1 MHNLLT
7 DPLIRV
13 RLTEAP
19 SRTACLSLP
28 AVFAT
33 LMRDRTTAFPALR
46 PHQVHTWHMFLAQ
59 LGAVALNT
67 AGRGDLPEDE
77 EDWRGLLRGLTASFA
92 GDEPWQ
98 LVVTDPASPAFM
110 QPPAPE
116 GLDAFKGRIETAD
129 DLDPLV
135 TAKNHDLKSAQALE
149 AELDDWLFALVDL
162 QTMEGFLGAGNYG
175 ISRMNGG
182 FSSRMFLGLAPPGGL
197 GGHLRRDIR
206 MLLDTRTALLA
217 DPAFPNYREEGGLA
231 LVWTRA
237 WDGAAS
243 IGLEDLDP
251 YYIEIC
257 RRIRFVEEDGRLI
270 ARTAG
275 TKAARIDAKAI
286 SGLTGDPWA
295 PIDQKNGKALSLTAA
310 GFGYRQL
317 INILFGENNRP
328 PPAAQSHAF
337 DGSNDDLLLIARGLA
352 RGQGKTEG
360 FHERLLP
367 VSPAVANAMGVEEK
381 RVRLGSL
388 ATTQAGEVAT
398 LAKILRGAIAIVAS
412 GGRPLNETSKD
423 DYARAEPFTRR
434 LEQHADTAFFPALWA
449 RFEAKEADKED
460 AANKA
465 EHAFVATLS
474 REARTLFNEA
484 ADTVPCAS
492 IQRYRARARAERSF
506 DGRLFHEFPFLRPEA
521 PHQSPLTEATDD
533 ELDSETAAR

>member
-7 DPLIRV
+7 DPIIRI
-13 RLTEAP
+13 RLSGIPAEAA
-19 SRTACLSLP
+19 RLSLP

-33 LMRDRTTAFPALR
+33 LMHDEIAAFPALR
-46 PHQVHTWHMFLAQ
+46 PHQVHAWHMFLAQ
-59 LGAVALNT
+59 LGAVALHA
-67 AGRGDLPEDE
+67 AGRGDPPEGE

-98 LVVTDPASPAFM
+98 LVVTDPAKPAFM

-116 GLDAFKGRIETAD
+116 GLDTFKGRIETAD

-182 FSSRMFLGLAPPGGL
+182 FSSRMFLGLAPPGGA
-197 GGHLRRDIR
+197 GAHLRRDIR
-206 MLLDTRTALLA
+206 MLLDMRAALLA
-217 DPAFPNYREEGGLA
+217 DPAFPGYRAERGLA

-257 RRIRFVEEDGRLI
+257 RRIRFVEEDGRLV

-328 PPAAQSHAF
+328 PPAARSRAL

-360 FHERLLP
+360 FHERFLP
-367 VSPAVANAMGVEEK
+367 VSPTVAGAMGVEEK
-381 RVRLGSL
+381 RIRLGSL
-388 ATTQAGEVAT
+388 ATTQADDIAR

-412 GGRPLNETSKD
+412 GGRPLNEASKD
-423 DYARAEPFTRR
+423 DYARADPFIRR
-434 LEQHADTAFFPALWA
+434 LEQHADTTFFPALWA
-449 RFEAKEADKED
+449 RFEAEEADNQD
-460 AANKA
+460 AAKKTA
-465 EHAFVATLS
+465 HAFVETLA

-506 DGRLFHEFPFLRPEA
+506 NGRLYHEFSFLRREA
-521 PHQSPLTEATDD
+521 PNQSSLTEATDD